1 MEHYYNIN
9 AVNKG
14 SYQQLIF
21 DRDKKLHLI
30 KSWDAITYPLVMLQ

>member
-1 MEHYYNIN
+1 MEYYLYIN

-21 DRDKKLHLI
+21 DRDKKLHHI
-30 KSWDAITYPLVMLQ
+30 KLWDAITYPLVMLQ